1 METSLFWDAQQ
12 NQDGTLDRVYNSD
25 DFAAMF
31 MGFWGDGL
39 IPNTSTALLVEP
51 IENSF
56 AVVVNAG
63 DAFVRGR
70 FYQNTEDKQFTLS
83 NGNAQERVDYIAL
96 RFDSEKRSVY
106 LKYLEGAEGEGNPLY
121 ARSASLF
128 DLLLAKITVPA
139 NAQYLTDEMVED
151 LRGTSDCPWIN
162 LRFDLDA
169 IVSSFESWYTDM
181 RELLDEDVA
190 VQLQEQID
198 KNESDITTL
207 NSTIANLVV
216 QNQQLQEQLENE
228 RKYDNVIRNGVIYLN
243 TRPYDP
249 AIDTDLP

>member
-1 METSLFWDAQQ
+1 M
-12 NQDGTLDRVYNSD
+12 
-25 DFAAMF
+25 
-31 MGFWGDGL
+31 
-39 IPNTSTALLVEP
+39 
-51 IENSF
+51 
-56 AVVVNAG
+56 
-63 DAFVRGR
+63 
-70 FYQNTEDKQFTLS
+70 
-83 NGNAQERVDYIAL
+83 DYIAL

-106 LKYLEGAEGEGNPLY
+106 LKYLEGAEGQGSPLY
-121 ARSASLF
+121 ARSGSLF

-169 IVSSFESWYTDM
+169 ITSSFQAWYDNV
-181 RELLDEDVA
+181 RQLLDEDVA

-198 KNESDITTL
+198 ENADNITTL

-228 RKYDNVIRNGVIYLN
+228 RKYDNVIKDGNIYLN

-249 AIDTDLP
+249 TIDTDIP